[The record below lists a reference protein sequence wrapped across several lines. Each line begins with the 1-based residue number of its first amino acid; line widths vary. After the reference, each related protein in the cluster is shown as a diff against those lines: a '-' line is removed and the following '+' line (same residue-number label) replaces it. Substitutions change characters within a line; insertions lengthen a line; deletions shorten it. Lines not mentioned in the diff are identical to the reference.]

1 MRPHWKAG
9 LSPPRF
15 SPQWMTGFSLFSLSD
30 SETPTPRLLRSR
42 GALTFPGAAG
52 RIILLRF
59 TAHCA
64 QVAELADA
72 LDSGSS
78 AGNGVGVRIPPW
90 APSIPKDAH
99 QARRART
106 SDGPRTTGTMVLV
119 EYTPVW
125 VRTAFLLAV
134 VYTNKP
140 DRVSTGVTPSD

>member
-1 MRPHWKAG
+1 MRPHWNAG

-15 SPQWMTGFSLFSLSD
+15 SPDWMTGFSLFSSSD
-30 SETPTPRLLRSR
+30 PETPTPRVRRSL

-90 APSIPKDAH
+90 APCILRDL
-99 QARRART
+99 RRKRPRR
-106 SDGPRTTGTMVLV
+106 SDRLSWPGGYKLIK
-119 EYTPVW
+119 
-125 VRTAFLLAV
+125 VRDLACV
-134 VYTNKP
+134 RSFFKTC
-140 DRVSTGVTPSD
+140 